1 MIQLKGVSK
10 TYASGATTVHAL
22 REVDCTLQRG
32 EYVSVLGPSGSGK
45 STLLQV
51 IGCLDTPS
59 AGRYLLDDE
68 DVSRF
73 DVNRLAEVRNRRF
86 GFVFQAFHL
95 LPRST
100 ALENVALPLRL
111 AGVKAK
117 ARRERAT
124 ELLDRVGLAD
134 RRGHLPSELSGGQQ
148 QRVAIARAL
157 ANRPDALL
165 ADEPT
170 GNLDQRSGEEIVAL
184 LEELN
189 GEGRAVVVVTHD
201 ETLAARTTRT
211 IRMLDGRIES
221 DD

>member
-1 MIQLKGVSK
+1 M
-10 TYASGATTVHAL
+10 
-22 REVDCTLQRG
+22 
-32 EYVSVLGPSGSGK
+32 
-45 STLLQV
+45 
-51 IGCLDTPS
+51 
-59 AGRYLLDDE
+59 
-68 DVSRF
+68 
-73 DVNRLAEVRNRRF
+73 
-86 GFVFQAFHL
+86 
-95 LPRST
+95 
-100 ALENVALPLRL
+100 
-111 AGVKAK
+111 
-117 ARRERAT
+117 
-124 ELLDRVGLAD
+124 
-134 RRGHLPSELSGGQQ
+134 
-148 QRVAIARAL
+148 AIARAL